1 MVWFYRRLFSFGLSG
16 WNRDFLYRKNFDS
29 IQADLVKVRSM
40 AELLRTEKLR
50 KYFGVVSAADDVD
63 LQIEEGVLTSI
74 IGPNGAGKTTL
85 INLLTGNIL
94 PDSGKVFFYDEEIT
108 RLPIHK
114 RVKKGICRSFQI
126 MNIFPKLTVLE
137 NLQIPT
143 LSLMNRCL
151 SFIKPVDRHAD
162 VNERVE
168 KLLAELGMTNK
179 KDLLS
184 GTLSHGDQRLLEIG
198 LAMASEPKLLF
209 LDEPTA
215 GMNPVERVKVLENIR
230 RLSHEKQ
237 STFVIVEHD
246 MDIVFSLSDR
256 IIVLHRGQIL
266 ADGKPE
272 QIKQNEDVRKVYL
285 GEELLWEKI

>member
-1 MVWFYRRLFSFGLSG
+1 
-16 WNRDFLYRKNFDS
+16 
-29 IQADLVKVRSM
+29 M

-50 KYFGVVSAADDVD
+50 KYFGVVSAADDIH
-63 LQIEEGVLTSI
+63 LRIEEGVLTSI

-85 INLLTGNIL
+85 INLLTGNIMA
-94 PDSGKVFFYDEEIT
+94 DSGKVFFCNEDIT
-108 RLPIHK
+108 HFPIHK

-126 MNIFPKLTVLE
+126 MNIFPKLTVFE
-137 NLQIPT
+137 NLQIPVF
-143 LSLMNRCL
+143 SLVNR
-151 SFIKPVDRHAD
+151 SFRFFKPVRSYRD
-162 VNERVE
+162 VSERVE
-168 KLLAELGMTNK
+168 KVLAELGMTSK
-179 KDLLS
+179 RDLPA

-198 LAMASEPKLLF
+198 LAMAPEPKLLF

-230 RLSHEKQ
+230 KLSCEKQ

-256 IIVLHRGQIL
+256 IVVLHRGQIL

-272 QIKQNEDVRKVYL
+272 EIKQNEDVKKVYL
-285 GEELLWEKI
+285 GEDTLWEKI

>member
-1 MVWFYRRLFSFGLSG
+1 MT
-16 WNRDFLYRKNFDS
+16 D
-29 IQADLVKVRSM
+29 
-40 AELLRTEKLR
+40 LLRTEKLR
-50 KYFGVVSAADDVD
+50 KYFGVVSAADDID

-94 PDSGKVFFYDEEIT
+94 ADSGKIFFYGEEIT
-108 RLPIHK
+108 DLPTHK

-126 MNIFPKLTVLE
+126 MNIFSKLSVFE
-137 NLQIPT
+137 NLQIPV
-143 LSLMNRCL
+143 LSLLNQSL
-151 SFIKPVDRHAD
+151 SFFKPVRRHTD

-168 KLLAELGMTNK
+168 KLLNEIGLIDK
-179 KDLLS
+179 KDLS
-184 GTLSHGDQRLLEIG
+184 AGMLSHGDQRLLEIG
-198 LAMASEPKLLF
+198 LAMAPEPKLLF

-230 RLSHEKQ
+230 RLSREKQ

-256 IIVLHRGQIL
+256 IIVLHRGQVL
-266 ADGKPE
+266 ADGKPDE
-272 QIKQNEDVRKVYL
+272 IKQNEDVRKVYL
-285 GEELLWEKI
+285 GEEVLWEKE

>member
-1 MVWFYRRLFSFGLSG
+1 
-16 WNRDFLYRKNFDS
+16 
-29 IQADLVKVRSM
+29 M

-50 KYFGVVSAADDVD
+50 KYFGVVSAADDID

-74 IGPNGAGKTTL
+74 IGPNGAGKTTF
-85 INLLTGNIL
+85 INLLTGNL
-94 PDSGKVFFYDEEIT
+94 SVDSGKVFFRNEDIT
-108 RLPIHK
+108 HLPTHK

-137 NLQIPT
+137 NLQIPI
-143 LSLMNRCL
+143 LSLMNRSL
-151 SFIKPVDRHAD
+151 SFFKSIDCHTD
-162 VNERVE
+162 VIERVE
-168 KLLAELGMTNK
+168 KLLKEIGLMDK
-179 KDLLS
+179 KGLPA

-198 LAMASEPKLLF
+198 LAMAPDPKLLF

-215 GMNPVERVKVLENIR
+215 GMNPVERIKILENIR
-230 RLSHEKQ
+230 KLSRERQ

-256 IIVLHRGQIL
+256 IVVLHRGQIL

-272 QIKQNEDVRKVYL
+272 EIKQNEDVRKVYL

>member
-1 MVWFYRRLFSFGLSG
+1 
-16 WNRDFLYRKNFDS
+16 
-29 IQADLVKVRSM
+29 M

-50 KYFGVVSAADDVD
+50 KYFGVVSAADDID
-63 LQIEEGVLTSI
+63 LQIDEGVLTSI

-94 PDSGKVFFYDEEIT
+94 ADSGKIFFYGEEIT
-108 RLPIHK
+108 DLPTHK

-126 MNIFPKLTVLE
+126 MNIFSKLSVFE
-137 NLQIPT
+137 NLQIPV
-143 LSLMNRCL
+143 LSLLNQSL
-151 SFIKPVDRHAD
+151 SFFKPVRRHTD

-168 KLLAELGMTNK
+168 KLLNEIGLIDK
-179 KDLLS
+179 KDLPA
-184 GTLSHGDQRLLEIG
+184 GTLSHGDQRLLEIS
-198 LAMASEPKLLF
+198 LAMAPEPKLLF

-215 GMNPVERVKVLENIR
+215 GMNPVERVTVLENIQ
-230 RLSHEKQ
+230 RLSREKQ

-266 ADGKPE
+266 ADGKPDD
-272 QIKQNEDVRKVYL
+272 IKQNEDVRKVYL
-285 GEELLWEKI
+285 GEEILWEKV

>member
-1 MVWFYRRLFSFGLSG
+1 
-16 WNRDFLYRKNFDS
+16 
-29 IQADLVKVRSM
+29 M

-50 KYFGVVSAADDVD
+50 KYFGVVSAADDID

-74 IGPNGAGKTTL
+74 IGPNGAGKTTI
-85 INLLTGNIL
+85 INLLTGNL
-94 PDSGKVFFYDEEIT
+94 LADSGKVFFCDEDIT

-126 MNIFPKLTVLE
+126 MNIFPKLTVFE
-137 NLQIPT
+137 NLQIPI
-143 LSLMNRCL
+143 LSLMNRSL
-151 SFIKPVDRHAD
+151 SFFKPVYRHTD

-168 KLLAELGMTNK
+168 KLLKEIGLIDK
-179 KDLLS
+179 KDLPA

-198 LAMASEPKLLF
+198 LAMAPEPKLLF

-215 GMNPVERVKVLENIR
+215 GMNPVERVKILENIR
-230 RLSHEKQ
+230 RLSRERQ

-272 QIKQNEDVRKVYL
+272 EIKQNEDVRKVYL
-285 GEELLWEKI
+285 GEELFWEKI

>member
-1 MVWFYRRLFSFGLSG
+1 
-16 WNRDFLYRKNFDS
+16 
-29 IQADLVKVRSM
+29 M

-50 KYFGVVSAADDVD
+50 KYFGVVSAADNVN
-63 LQIEEGVLTSI
+63 LRIEEGVLTSI

-85 INLLTGNIL
+85 INLLTGNIF

-108 RLPIHK
+108 HLPIHK

-126 MNIFPKLTVLE
+126 MNIFSKLSVFE

-143 LSLMNRCL
+143 FSLVNRNL
-151 SFIKPVDRHAD
+151 SFFKPVRSHED

-168 KLLAELGMTNK
+168 KLLAELGMMSK
-179 KDLLS
+179 KDVVA

-215 GMNPVERVKVLENIR
+215 GMNPVERIKVLENIR
-230 RLSHEKQ
+230 RLSQEKQ

-272 QIKQNEDVRKVYL
+272 EIKQNEDVKKVYL
-285 GEELLWEKI
+285 GEEILWEKI

>member
-1 MVWFYRRLFSFGLSG
+1 MT
-16 WNRDFLYRKNFDS
+16 D
-29 IQADLVKVRSM
+29 
-40 AELLRTEKLR
+40 LLRTEKLR
-50 KYFGVVSAADDVD
+50 KYFGVVSAADDID
-63 LQIEEGVLTSI
+63 LQIDEGVLTSI

-94 PDSGKVFFYDEEIT
+94 ADSGKVFFYNEEIT
-108 RLPIHK
+108 HLPTHK

-126 MNIFPKLTVLE
+126 MNIFPKLSVFE
-137 NLQIPT
+137 NLQIPV
-143 LSLMNRCL
+143 LSLLNQSL
-151 SFIKPVDRHAD
+151 SFFKPVRRHTD

-168 KLLAELGMTNK
+168 KLLNEIGLKDK
-179 KDLLS
+179 KDLPA

-198 LAMASEPKLLF
+198 LAMAPEPKLLF

-215 GMNPVERVKVLENIR
+215 GMNPLERVKVLENIR
-230 RLSHEKQ
+230 RLSKEKQ

-266 ADGKPE
+266 ADGMPDE
-272 QIKQNEDVRKVYL
+272 IKQNEDVRKVYL
-285 GEELLWEKI
+285 GEEIFWEKV

>member
-1 MVWFYRRLFSFGLSG
+1 MT
-16 WNRDFLYRKNFDS
+16 D
-29 IQADLVKVRSM
+29 
-40 AELLRTEKLR
+40 LLRTEKVR
-50 KYFGVVSAADDVD
+50 KYFGVVSAADDID
-63 LQIEEGVLTSI
+63 LQIGEGVLTSI

-85 INLLTGNIL
+85 INLLTGNVL
-94 PDSGKVFFYDEEIT
+94 VDSGKIFFYNEEIT
-108 RLPIHK
+108 HLPIHK

-126 MNIFPKLTVLE
+126 MNIFPKLSVFE
-137 NLQIPT
+137 NLQIPV
-143 LSLMNRCL
+143 LSLLNQSL
-151 SFIKPVDRHAD
+151 SFFKPLRRHTD

-168 KLLAELGMTNK
+168 KLLNEIGLTDK
-179 KDLLS
+179 KDLAA

-198 LAMASEPKLLF
+198 LAMAPEPKLLF

-230 RLSHEKQ
+230 RLSKEKQ

-266 ADGKPE
+266 ADGKPDE
-272 QIKQNEDVRKVYL
+272 IKQNEDVRKVYL
-285 GEELLWEKI
+285 GEEILWEKV

>member
-1 MVWFYRRLFSFGLSG
+1 M
-16 WNRDFLYRKNFDS
+16 
-29 IQADLVKVRSM
+29 Q
-40 AELLRTEKLR
+40 ELLRTEKLK

-63 LQIEEGVLTSI
+63 LTIEKGRLTSV

-94 PDSGKVFFYDEEIT
+94 PDSGKVFFNGEEIT

-126 MNIFPKLTVLE
+126 MNIFPKLSVYE
-137 NLQIPT
+137 NLQIPI
-143 LSLMNRCL
+143 LSYLNR
-151 SFIKPVDRHAD
+151 SMKFYRPVHSHID
-162 VNERVE
+162 VNERVDQ
-168 KLLAELGMTNK
+168 LLQEIGLTDK
-179 KDLLS
+179 KGVPA

-198 LAMASEPKLLF
+198 LAMAPEPKLLF

-215 GMNPVERVKVLENIR
+215 GMNPVERVRVLENIR
-230 RLSHEKQ
+230 RLSIEKE

-256 IIVLHRGQIL
+256 IVVLHRGQIL
-266 ADGKPE
+266 ADGTPTE
-272 QIKQNEDVRKVYL
+272 IRQNEDVRKVYL
-285 GEELLWEKI
+285 GEEIFWEKK

>member
-1 MVWFYRRLFSFGLSG
+1 
-16 WNRDFLYRKNFDS
+16 
-29 IQADLVKVRSM
+29 M

-50 KYFGVVSAADDVD
+50 KYFGVVSAADDIH

-94 PDSGKVFFYDEEIT
+94 ADSGKVFFCNEDIT
-108 RLPIHK
+108 HLPIHK

-126 MNIFPKLTVLE
+126 MNIFPKLSVFE
-137 NLQIPT
+137 NLQIPVF
-143 LSLMNRCL
+143 SLLNRSL
-151 SFIKPVDRHAD
+151 SFFKPVRSYPD

-168 KLLAELGMTNK
+168 KLLVELGMTSK
-179 KDLLS
+179 KDLPA

-256 IIVLHRGQIL
+256 IVVLHRGQIL

-272 QIKQNEDVRKVYL
+272 DIKQNEDVKKVYL
-285 GEELLWEKI
+285 GEEILWEKI

>member
-1 MVWFYRRLFSFGLSG
+1 MQE
-16 WNRDFLYRKNFDS
+16 
-29 IQADLVKVRSM
+29 I
-40 AELLRTEKLR
+40 LRTEKLR
-50 KYFGVVSAADDVD
+50 KYFGVVSAADDVN
-63 LQIEEGVLTSI
+63 LVILKGRLTSV

-94 PDSGKVFFYDEEIT
+94 PDSGKVFFNGEEIT

-126 MNIFPKLTVLE
+126 MNIFPKLTVFE
-137 NLQIPT
+137 NLQIPV
-143 LSLMNRCL
+143 LSYLNRSMRFFTPAHCH
-151 SFIKPVDRHAD
+151 VDA
-162 VNERVE
+162 NERVDQ
-168 KLLAELGMTNK
+168 LLKEIGLLDK
-179 KDLLS
+179 KNLVA

-198 LAMASEPKLLF
+198 LAMAPEPKLLF

-230 RLSHEKQ
+230 RLSIEKE

-256 IIVLHRGQIL
+256 IVVLHRGQIL
-266 ADGKPE
+266 ADGTPE
-272 QIKQNEDVRKVYL
+272 EIRQNEDVRKVYL
-285 GEELLWEKI
+285 GEEIFWEKI

>member
-1 MVWFYRRLFSFGLSG
+1 MS
-16 WNRDFLYRKNFDS
+16 
-29 IQADLVKVRSM
+29 
-40 AELLRTEKLR
+40 ELLRTEKLK
-50 KYFGVVSAADDVD
+50 KYFGVVSAADDID

-94 PDSGKVFFYDEEIT
+94 PDSGKVFFNDEDIT
-108 RLPIHK
+108 HLPIHK

-126 MNIFPKLTVLE
+126 MNIFPKLSVYE
-137 NLQIPT
+137 NLQIPI
-143 LSLMNRCL
+143 LSLLNRNL
-151 SFIKPVDRHAD
+151 NFFTPVHRHAD
-162 VNERVE
+162 ANMRVE
-168 KLLAELGMTNK
+168 NLLKEIGLVDK
-179 KDLLS
+179 KDLPA
-184 GTLSHGDQRLLEIG
+184 GTLSHGDQRLLEMA

>member
-1 MVWFYRRLFSFGLSG
+1 
-16 WNRDFLYRKNFDS
+16 
-29 IQADLVKVRSM
+29 M

-50 KYFGVVSAADDVD
+50 KYFGVVSAAEDID
-63 LQIEEGVLTSI
+63 LHIEEGILTSI

-94 PDSGKVFFYDEEIT
+94 SDSGKVFFCDEDIT
-108 RLPIHK
+108 HLPIHK

-137 NLQIPT
+137 NLQIPI
-143 LSLMNRCL
+143 LSLMNRSL
-151 SFIKPVDRHAD
+151 SFLKPVDRHTD
-162 VNERVE
+162 VIERVE
-168 KLLAELGMTNK
+168 KLLNEIGLMGK
-179 KDLLS
+179 KGLLA

-198 LAMASEPKLLF
+198 LAMAPDPKLLF

-215 GMNPVERVKVLENIR
+215 GMNPVERVKILENIR
-230 RLSHEKQ
+230 RLSRERQ
-237 STFVIVEHD
+237 ATFVIVEHD

-266 ADGKPE
+266 ADGKPDE
-272 QIKQNEDVRKVYL
+272 IKLNEDVRKVYL
-285 GEELLWEKI
+285 GEELFWEKI

>member
-1 MVWFYRRLFSFGLSG
+1 MP
-16 WNRDFLYRKNFDS
+16 
-29 IQADLVKVRSM
+29 
-40 AELLRTEKLR
+40 ELLRTEKLR

-63 LQIEEGVLTSI
+63 LQIEEGVLTSV

-85 INLLTGNIL
+85 INLLTGNI
-94 PDSGKVFFYDEEIT
+94 PADSGKVFFCDEDIT
-108 RLPIHK
+108 HLPIHK
-114 RVKKGICRSFQI
+114 RVKRGICRSFQI

-137 NLQIPT
+137 NLQIPI
-143 LSLMNRCL
+143 LSQMNRSL
-151 SFIKPVDRHAD
+151 SFFRPVHRHAD

-168 KLLAELGMTNK
+168 KLMKEIGLSEK
-179 KDLLS
+179 KDLLA

-198 LAMASEPKLLF
+198 LAMAPEPKLLF

-215 GMNPVERVKVLENIR
+215 GMNPVERVKILENIR
-230 RLSHEKQ
+230 RLSREQQ

-266 ADGKPE
+266 ADGNPAE
-272 QIKQNEDVRKVYL
+272 IRQNEDVRKVYL

>member
-1 MVWFYRRLFSFGLSG
+1 M
-16 WNRDFLYRKNFDS
+16 
-29 IQADLVKVRSM
+29 Q
-40 AELLRTEKLR
+40 ELLRTEKLK
-50 KYFGVVSAADDVD
+50 KYFGVVSAADDVN
-63 LQIEEGVLTSI
+63 LTIEKGRLTSV

-94 PDSGKVFFYDEEIT
+94 PDSGKVFFNGEEIT

-126 MNIFPKLTVLE
+126 MNIFPKLSVYE
-137 NLQIPT
+137 NLQIPI
-143 LSLMNRCL
+143 LSYLNRSMRFYRPAHCHID
-151 SFIKPVDRHAD
+151 S
-162 VNERVE
+162 NERVNQLLQE
-168 KLLAELGMTNK
+168 IGMTDKRDLLA
-179 KDLLS
+179 

-198 LAMASEPKLLF
+198 LAMAPEPKLLF

-230 RLSHEKQ
+230 RLSREKQ

-256 IIVLHRGQIL
+256 IVVLHRGQIL
-266 ADGKPE
+266 ADGTPAE
-272 QIKQNEDVRKVYL
+272 IRQNEDVRKVYL
-285 GEELLWEKI
+285 GEEIFWEKK

>member
-1 MVWFYRRLFSFGLSG
+1 
-16 WNRDFLYRKNFDS
+16 
-29 IQADLVKVRSM
+29 M

-63 LQIEEGVLTSI
+63 LHIEEGVLTSI

-94 PDSGKVFFYDEEIT
+94 PDSGKVFFNKEEIT
-108 RLPIHK
+108 HLPIHK

-126 MNIFPKLTVLE
+126 MNIFPKLSVFE
-137 NLQIPT
+137 NLQIPVF
-143 LSLMNRCL
+143 SLLNRSL
-151 SFIKPVDRHAD
+151 RFFKPVRSHMD
-162 VNERVE
+162 VNGRVE

-179 KDLLS
+179 KDLPA

-230 RLSHEKQ
+230 RLSLEKN
-237 STFVIVEHD
+237 STFVIIEHD
-246 MDIVFSLSDR
+246 MDIVFALSDR
-256 IIVLHRGQIL
+256 IVVLHRGQIL
-266 ADGKPE
+266 ADGTPE
-272 QIKQNEDVRKVYL
+272 EIKQNEDVRKVYL
-285 GEELLWEKI
+285 GEEVFWEKV

>member
-1 MVWFYRRLFSFGLSG
+1 
-16 WNRDFLYRKNFDS
+16 
-29 IQADLVKVRSM
+29 M
-40 AELLRTEKLR
+40 AELLRTERLR

-63 LQIEEGVLTSI
+63 LQIDEGVLTSI

-85 INLLTGNIL
+85 INLLTGNVL
-94 PDSGKVFFYDEEIT
+94 VDSGKIFFYNEEIT
-108 RLPIHK
+108 HLPTHK

-126 MNIFPKLTVLE
+126 MNIFPKLSVFE
-137 NLQIPT
+137 NLQIPV
-143 LSLMNRCL
+143 LSLLNQSL
-151 SFIKPVDRHAD
+151 SFFKPLRRHTD

-168 KLLAELGMTNK
+168 KLLNEIGLTDK
-179 KDLLS
+179 KGLPA
-184 GTLSHGDQRLLEIG
+184 GTLSHGDQRLLEIA
-198 LAMASEPKLLF
+198 LAMAPEPKLLF

-230 RLSHEKQ
+230 RLSNEKH

-266 ADGKPE
+266 ADGKPDE
-272 QIKQNEDVRKVYL
+272 IKQNEDVRKVYL
-285 GEELLWEKI
+285 GEEILWEKI

>member
-1 MVWFYRRLFSFGLSG
+1 MT
-16 WNRDFLYRKNFDS
+16 DF
-29 IQADLVKVRSM
+29 
-40 AELLRTEKLR
+40 LRTEKVR
-50 KYFGVVSAADDVD
+50 KYFGVVSAADDID
-63 LQIEEGVLTSI
+63 LQIGEGVLTSI

-85 INLLTGNIL
+85 INLLTGNVL
-94 PDSGKVFFYDEEIT
+94 VDSGKIFFYNEEIT
-108 RLPIHK
+108 HLPIHK

-126 MNIFPKLTVLE
+126 MNIFPKLSVFE
-137 NLQIPT
+137 NLQIPV
-143 LSLMNRCL
+143 LSLLNQSL
-151 SFIKPVDRHAD
+151 SFFKPLRRHTD

-168 KLLAELGMTNK
+168 KLLNEIGLTDK
-179 KDLLS
+179 KDLAA

-198 LAMASEPKLLF
+198 LAMAPEPKLLF

-230 RLSHEKQ
+230 RLSKEKQ

-266 ADGKPE
+266 ADGKPDE
-272 QIKQNEDVRKVYL
+272 IKQNEDVRKVYL
-285 GEELLWEKI
+285 GEEILWEKV